1 MDVVGNVKKLVM
13 YKSGLMGAQMTVQPT
28 KYLYIIYLTI
38 HKTLLAT
45 TTRQIKILFDT
56 LANFV
61 MIW

>member
-13 YKSGLMGAQMTVQPT
+13 YKLGLMGAQMTVQPT
-28 KYLYIIYLTI
+28 KYLHFIYLTI

-45 TTRQIKILFDT
+45 TTRHIKIIFDT